1 MTAIRTSR
9 RGLLGSAL
17 ALPFIRG
24 ASAQG
29 GEAYVMGTLFPLSG
43 PNAEYGTV
51 FTAGAQLALQ
61 HIEQDKMLRRPIR
74 LQAEDTQALPQQA
87 VVGMNKLVNV
97 DHANWTLVG
106 FTAVSKAVA
115 PIGDRAKT
123 IMVNGGA
130 VGPDLSGLSPYFW
143 NVIPLAH
150 LETRALLPY
159 LVGQKGAKRI
169 ALVYVDDPLGDAIL
183 GILRNELPKAGGQL
197 VGSFS
202 VPRTAQ
208 QFGPVA
214 ARVRQV
220 RPDAVYIASFGAQQS
235 QIIKG
240 LRDNGVSQ
248 LLCSYSAMNL
258 DSVRT
263 LPEANGLIFTGQKM
277 DFEGGDEI
285 TRRFARD
292 FQKANGKAPTIY
304 NANYYNGTR
313 LFALLAQEIEKAKGQ
328 VTGDSLRETLLR
340 IRKFPLV
347 GGIGEFDDHGNM
359 MAAIEVKEF
368 RDGQAH
374 HLAG

>member
-1 MTAIRTSR
+1 MTAIRIGR

-24 ASAQG
+24 AAAQG
-29 GEAYVMGTLFPLSG
+29 SEVYVLGTLFPLSG
-43 PNAEYGTV
+43 PNGEYGTV

-61 HIEQDKMLRRPIR
+61 HIEQDRMLKRPIR

-97 DHANWTLVG
+97 DHANWVLVG

-115 PIGDRAKT
+115 PIGDRSKT

-159 LVGQKGAKRI
+159 LVGQKGVKRI

-183 GILRNELPKAGGQL
+183 GILRDELPKAGGQL

-258 DSVRT
+258 DSVRN
-263 LPEANGLIFTGQKM
+263 LPESNGLIFTGQKM
-277 DFEGGDEI
+277 DFEGGDEL
-285 TRRFARD
+285 TRRFAQD
-292 FQKANGKAPTIY
+292 FQKAHGKAPTIY

-313 LFALLAQEIEKAKGQ
+313 LFALLAQEIEKANGQ

-347 GGIGEFDDHGNM
+347 GGIGEFDEHGNM